1 MGVSGS
7 GKTTIGV
14 ALAKRLGC
22 LFIEGDDLHPPS
34 NVAKMRDGTPLTD
47 EDRAPWL
54 LALAQKMKETKDSGQ
69 SCVVACSAL
78 KSAYRRTLTIGNEV
92 CFVLLEIS
100 YQTALE
106 RLNHRKG
113 HFMPASLLISQ
124 FQTLQEPQDA
134 IAVNAEQSVE
144 EIVDAILKE
153 LPNASAK

>member
-14 ALAKRLGC
+14 ALAKRLGW

-47 EDRAPWL
+47 GDRAPWL
-54 LALAQKMKETKDSGQ
+54 LALAQKMKETKDSGH

-78 KSAYRRTLTIGNEV
+78 KSAYRRTLTISNQV
-92 CFVLLEIS
+92 CFVMLELS

-106 RLNHRKG
+106 RLNQRKG

-124 FQTLQEPQDA
+124 FQTLQEPQEA
-134 IAVNAEQSVE
+134 ITVNAEQSVE

-153 LPNASAK
+153 LPDASTE